1 MYDEVRAA
9 CTPSLNDTLVVV
21 GKTFWPV
28 GEVLNRL
35 FAKGFTVPK
44 GKTKNIPRLLN
55 AAIRDWVY
63 EELLGQEA
71 LARHLDARP
80 AVQRELEV
88 WHQSLLAEMMRSYI
102 RAHVQLSEGEIM
114 AELHETDPQFSIPR
128 VRIRELKTRNV
139 NDMKNALDGL
149 RRGDSFEE
157 TIDRWSGDADL
168 RRNKGIVDYFPIS
181 EHPPVG
187 EIAWEMNVGERYG
200 PIPVGEEYVYFELL
214 GKDEPLRLDS
224 AAVSRHDEAR
234 KEAFRMKLKRTTDLF
249 LAQAG
254 EKRGFDIYQ
263 ESLAKLAVSPVP
275 MMTFRLLGFGG
286 RMFGTPF
293 VPPELDWVNVDPP
306 SSPVIP

>member
-1 MYDEVRAA
+1 
-9 CTPSLNDTLVVV
+9 LNDTLVVV
-21 GKTFWPV
+21 GKASWAM

-44 GKTKNIPRLLN
+44 GKTKSIPRLLN
-55 AAIRDWVY
+55 AEIQDWVY

-71 LARHLDARP
+71 LARHLDSRP

-88 WHQSLLAEMMRSYI
+88 WRQSLLAEMMRSYI
-102 RAHVQLSEGEIM
+102 RAHVKLSEGEIL
-114 AELHETDPQFSIPR
+114 AALHDADPQFSIPR
-128 VRIRELKTRNV
+128 VRIRELTTRNV
-139 NDMKNALDGL
+139 DDMKNALDAL
-149 RRGDSFEE
+149 RQGASFEQ
-157 TIDRWSGDADL
+157 TIERWSGDADV

-187 EIAWEMNVGERYG
+187 EIAWEMNVGERFG

-214 GKDEPLRLDS
+214 GKDKPLLLDS
-224 AAVSRHDEAR
+224 AGVTRHDAAR
-234 KEAFRMKLKRTTDLF
+234 KEAFRMKLKRTTDLY

-263 ESLAKLAVSPVP
+263 ESLVKLAVSPVP

-286 RMFGTPF
+286 RMFATPF